1 MHMQQV
7 PFYDKLVAGF
17 IGRDYK
23 KLNQLV
29 YYLYITNSEYPTTYY
44 ELRRYDMQQIF
55 IVKESVMEF
64 IIIKFFVKQRWAR
77 GTILCKPIIRGS
89 FWGGMGLGST
99 SKARGNCNSGW

>member
-1 MHMQQV
+1 M
-7 PFYDKLVAGF
+7 AGF

-29 YYLYITNSEYPTTYY
+29 YYLYITNSEYPITYY

-64 IIIKFFVKQRWAR
+64 IIINFFVKQRER
-77 GTILCKPIIRGS
+77 SCVNQS
-89 FWGGMGLGST
+89 FVGPFGEVWGWVRQAKHVET
-99 SKARGNCNSGW
+99 VTVDGNRFDVWNHTVKQK